1 MTRAGAMLHS
11 LTPALCSWLPFR
23 SAGSGEP
30 AAFTKP
36 KIGLALGGGFA
47 RGIAHAGV
55 LAAFERHAI
64 PIHCIAGVSAG
75 SIVAAAFASGASP
88 AEIAQ
93 AGHKMRFA
101 DVAQW
106 SLCKMGFVV
115 NGRMTKFLQRL
126 LKCYRFE
133 EMRIPLGVL
142 TTDLA
147 TGKAIC
153 FRDQGDVCLP
163 VRASC
168 SYPGL
173 FRPVQDETGRLL
185 VDGAISMEIPAL
197 LARELGATHVISVH
211 LPAPT
216 ELKPPPANIFQVVN
230 RSIQILQTLT
240 EQHWRKDS
248 DLIISPNVDGVPWDG
263 FAHSAALIEAGDAA
277 ATALIPAIQEWFAP
291 RPSVNRRK
299 VAPRVAVQERT

>member
-1 MTRAGAMLHS
+1 MRAGATLHS
-11 LTPALCSWLPFR
+11 LVPALRRWLPFR
-23 SAGSGEP
+23 P
-30 AAFTKP
+30 AANEPNGFHQP
-36 KIGLALGGGFA
+36 KIGIALGGGFA

-64 PIHCIAGVSAG
+64 PIHCITGVSAG

-88 AEIAQ
+88 AEIAK
-93 AGHKMRFA
+93 AGCSMRFA

-106 SLCKMGFVV
+106 SLCRMGFVV

-147 TGKAIC
+147 TGKSIC
-153 FRDQGDVCLP
+153 FRDQGDVFLP

-173 FRPVQDETGRLL
+173 FRPVRDESGRLL

-197 LARELGATHVISVH
+197 LARQLGATHVVSVH
-211 LPAPT
+211 LPAAA

-230 RSIQILQTLT
+230 RSIQILQALT
-240 EQHWRKDS
+240 EENWRKDT
-248 DLIISPNVDGVPWDG
+248 DLTIAPDVSGVPWDG
-263 FAHSAALIEAGDAA
+263 FAHSAALIEAGEAA
-277 ATALIPAIQEWFAP
+277 ATAVIPAIREWFAP
-291 RPSVNRRK
+291 S
-299 VAPRVAVQERT
+299 AVESL